1 MEWNS
6 TTIPPA
12 LFDQT
17 RIFPQWPISARSV
30 PDQCP
35 INARSMMAISEDL
48 TINPMTGYRSIFY
61 AAPRLSC

>member
-17 RIFPQWPISARSV
+17 RIFPQWPISGRSVADQWPISARSM

-35 INARSMMAISEDL
+35 ISGRSMPDQ
-48 TINPMTGYRSIFY
+48 
-61 AAPRLSC
+61 